1 MNIFMLRD
9 GILVTPPVT
18 DNILEGITRK
28 SVIELARKELGLTVV
43 ERSIDRTEVYI
54 CEEMFMTGTA
64 AQITAVTKIDHRPVG
79 AGVMGPITT
88 KLRALYE
95 DILRGRNKTYEHWN
109 VDI

>member
-1 MNIFMLRD
+1 MNVFMLRD

-28 SVIELARKELGLTVV
+28 SIIDLARNELELTVI
-43 ERSIDRTEVYI
+43 ERSIDRTETFI

-64 AQITAVTKIDHRPVG
+64 AQVIAVTKIDHRPVG

-88 KLRALYE
+88 KLRVLYE
-95 DILRGRNKTYEHWN
+95 DILRGNNKRYEHWN
-109 VDI
+109 VVV